1 MSNFDLP
8 EYALSGGVELDKNQN
23 VVKDILC
30 EALGSVFSDHVD
42 DNQDNVPASDYEKSL
57 DDDKILAS
65 QTTPAQVEEKS
76 SPQNKNMKRVPAP
89 AQVEGTPPAEE
100 VGNIS
105 DSGSGIIRIPVPLVM
120 SKGGEN
126 GQATTSRP
134 PRRSRS
140 RSMTSSSDT
149 GSSSGTGNSKRSRSS
164 SSSSMSSSASRAP
177 ASKRRRPSSSTL
189 TTESE
194 SDDHKVDD
202 ATAKN
207 KGGAPAGNAVNVA
220 AAANAVEV
228 DNVSAEKQVPE
239 GNSTSTESEGMEDDF
254 SALGLGNNEAGSDV
268 YYLVIKCS
276 AATIANSY
284 HMMAV
289 LEQYVD
295 FNAQEGTDA
304 EGIVV

>member
-120 SKGGEN
+120 SKEGEN
-126 GQATTSRP
+126 GQAITSRR
-134 PRRSRS
+134 PRRS

-149 GSSSGTGNSKRSRSS
+149 GSSSGSKRSRSS
-164 SSSSMSSSASRAP
+164 SSSSMSSSACVP
-177 ASKRRRPSSSTL
+177 ASKRRRTSSSTV

-194 SDDHKVDD
+194 SDDHKVED
-202 ATAKN
+202 TAKN
-207 KGGAPAGNAVNVA
+207 NDSAPASITVA
-220 AAANAVEV
+220 ATANAVEV
-228 DNVSAEKQVPE
+228 SAENQVPE
-239 GNSTSTESEGMEDDF
+239 GSSTSTESEMENDF
-254 SALGLGNNEAGSDV
+254 SALGLCNNEAGSDM

-276 AATIANSY
+276 AATIANRH

-289 LEQYVD
+289 LEQFGDY
-295 FNAQEGTDA
+295 NAQEGTDN

>member
-1 MSNFDLP
+1 MSNIDLP
-8 EYALSGGVELDKNQN
+8 EYALSGGVKLDKNQN

-76 SPQNKNMKRVPAP
+76 SPQSKNMNRVPAP

-120 SKGGEN
+120 SKEGEN
-126 GQATTSRP
+126 GQAITSRP
-134 PRRSRS
+134 PRRS

-149 GSSSGTGNSKRSRSS
+149 GSSSGSKRSRSS
-164 SSSSMSSSASRAP
+164 SSSSMSSSACVP
-177 ASKRRRPSSSTL
+177 ASKRRRTSSSTV

-194 SDDHKVDD
+194 SDDHKVED
-202 ATAKN
+202 TAKN
-207 KGGAPAGNAVNVA
+207 NDSAPAGITVA
-220 AAANAVEV
+220 ATANAVEV
-228 DNVSAEKQVPE
+228 SAENQVPE
-239 GNSTSTESEGMEDDF
+239 GSSKSTESEMENDF
-254 SALGLGNNEAGSDV
+254 SALGLGNNEAGSDM

-276 AATIANSY
+276 AATIANRH

-289 LEQYVD
+289 LEQYGD
-295 FNAQEGTDA
+295 FNAQEGTDK

>member
-8 EYALSGGVELDKNQN
+8 EYALSGGVKLDKNQN

-30 EALGSVFSDHVD
+30 EALGSVFSDHVE

-120 SKGGEN
+120 SKEGEN
-126 GQATTSRP
+126 GQAITSKP
-134 PRRSRS
+134 PRRS

-149 GSSSGTGNSKRSRSS
+149 GSSSGSKRSRSS
-164 SSSSMSSSASRAP
+164 SSSSMSSSACVP
-177 ASKRRRPSSSTL
+177 ASKRRRTSSSTV

-194 SDDHKVDD
+194 SDDHKVED
-202 ATAKN
+202 TAKN
-207 KGGAPAGNAVNVA
+207 NDSAPAGITVA
-220 AAANAVEV
+220 ATANAVEV
-228 DNVSAEKQVPE
+228 SAENQVPE
-239 GNSTSTESEGMEDDF
+239 GSSTSTESEMENDF
-254 SALGLGNNEAGSDV
+254 SALGLGNNEAGSDM

-276 AATIANSY
+276 AATIANRH

-289 LEQYVD
+289 LEQYGD
-295 FNAQEGTDA
+295 FNAQEGTDK